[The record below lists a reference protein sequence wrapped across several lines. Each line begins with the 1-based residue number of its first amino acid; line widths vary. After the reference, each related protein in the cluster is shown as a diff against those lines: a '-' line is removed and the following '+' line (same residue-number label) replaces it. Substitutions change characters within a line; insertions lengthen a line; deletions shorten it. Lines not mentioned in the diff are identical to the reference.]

1 MQKSDAKSIKDVKLM
16 QKSDAKLMLIDAKSV
31 LIDPFVYKTILLYAN
46 QRFQSN
52 HRQILSNQQSFLSFQ
67 QKKPDA
73 KFIWDAKLMQ
83 KSDAKWIYNAKLMQ
97 KSDAKSIK
105 MLN

>member
-1 MQKSDAKSIKDVKLM
+1 MQKSDAKSMKDAKLMQKSDAKSITDAKLMQKSDAKYITDAKQMQKSDAKSITDAKLM

-52 HRQILSNQQSFLSFQ
+52 DRQILSNQ
-67 QKKPDA
+67 
-73 KFIWDAKLMQ
+73 
-83 KSDAKWIYNAKLMQ
+83 
-97 KSDAKSIK
+97 
-105 MLN
+105 